1 MRSIRLEV
9 DYNEV
14 VSFPTGNIEDPKDL
28 EILIGKVNGQ
38 FDSWKGLL
46 IDKIKQMRL
55 DEIKGKIEK
64 QREDDLTKIRR
75 GVCNLELCYADGTRH
90 KCSRGSGHL
99 ILDPKKG
106 FRCYVWGRKG
116 LCERVTPK
124 GRLSINRTRNA
135 VLDRFKLTFFKKEL
149 GEEIDKVRETY
160 RDTEERAKVA
170 SLSVQSPSHY
180 HPQ

>member
-14 VSFPTGNIEDPKDL
+14 VSFPTGDVEDPKDL
-28 EILIGKVNGQ
+28 EILIGKVDEQ
-38 FDSWKGLL
+38 FNSWKGLL
-46 IDKIKQMRL
+46 IDKIKQVRL
-55 DEIKGKIEK
+55 DEIQGKVE
-64 QREDDLTKIRR
+64 RERQEELTKIRK
-75 GVCNLELCYADGTRH
+75 GVCNLELCYQDGTRH
-90 KCSRGSGHL
+90 KCGRGSGHL

-124 GRLSINRTRNA
+124 GRLSVNRTRNA

-149 GEEIDKVRETY
+149 SEEIEKVRETY
-160 RDTEERAKVA
+160 KDVDQQ
-170 SLSVQSPSHY
+170 VQGLA
-180 HPQ
+180 